1 MRARL
6 LPEDPTTVGT
16 DPDYRFTLANERTLL
31 AWIRTSLALTAG
43 GLGAVVA
50 LKDLTGA
57 HALGL
62 VALSLAL
69 ITAIVAPWRWA
80 RNEQAMRLGEPLP
93 KSAVPQVMALATAL
107 LAVAAAVMLIAD
119 ATG

>member
-6 LPEDPTTVGT
+6 FPENPSTVGT

-50 LKDLTGA
+50 LKELAGA
-57 HALGL
+57 HAIGL

-69 ITAIVAPWRWA
+69 VTAIVAPWRWA
-80 RNEQAMRLGEPLP
+80 RNERAMRLGEPLP
-93 KSAVPQVMALATAL
+93 TSKVPQLMAIATAL
-107 LAVAAAVMLIAD
+107 LAVGAAVVLIVD
-119 ATG
+119 AQ